1 MVVKT
6 ADRVVGH
13 WPTAGYEFD
22 ASKARVPGQA
32 LFVGLGID
40 EDQQPALSAERL
52 NRWCRQIHDEFGLAT
67 PVVELDD

>member
-1 MVVKT
+1 M
-6 ADRVVGH
+6 
-13 WPTAGYEFD
+13 GYEFD
-22 ASKARVPGQA
+22 ASKARLPGQA

-52 NRWCRQIHDEFGLAT
+52 NRWCRQIRDEFGLAT